1 MKLFQR
7 QSSKLIEYQL
17 ELMSI
22 KLGYNRV
29 ENGVNS
35 MEKRIDQEAL

>member
-29 ENGVNS
+29 KNGVYS